1 MGKRDYNPGTG
12 RYRKAKEI
20 RCRRHSM
27 RDDAEPPLSRSSIP
41 LFQHVFS
48 HEIVLLFRIVLYAK
62 SAIAETRRDLVL
74 KGKGSNRALE
84 RAPAARFD
92 LVFPVSSASSQ
103 PLLPPPPPPPPPA
116 LTLSLS
122 LSLFHH
128 TRNRRR
134 GAEKARDRA
143 RPLAGE
149 KLSVAVKRENAQNW
163 ALFSL
168 SLCSS
173 RCRCSSHCRWLPSF
187 LLTLLF
193 RRPRHTTTTTVPAH
207 LSSGSSTRASE
218 SWSSSKAA
226 TRPARGAS
234 SRGSRAL

>member
-1 MGKRDYNPGTG
+1 
-12 RYRKAKEI
+12 
-20 RCRRHSM
+20 M

-122 LSLFHH
+122 LSL
-128 TRNRRR
+128 
-134 GAEKARDRA
+134 
-143 RPLAGE
+143 
-149 KLSVAVKRENAQNW
+149 
-163 ALFSL
+163 SL
-168 SLCSS
+168 SFTTHGIADEELKKLEIELV
-173 RCRCSSHCRWLPSF
+173 RWQVRSF
-187 LLTLLF
+187 
-193 RRPRHTTTTTVPAH
+193 R
-207 LSSGSSTRASE
+207 
-218 SWSSSKAA
+218 
-226 TRPARGAS
+226 
-234 SRGSRAL
+234 

>member
-1 MGKRDYNPGTG
+1 MPLNERRRRDSTSSSPSP
-12 RYRKAKEI
+12 R
-20 RCRRHSM
+20 
-27 RDDAEPPLSRSSIP
+27 PPLN
-41 LFQHVFS
+41 LFF
-48 HEIVLLFRIVLYAK
+48 LLL
-62 SAIAETRRDLVL
+62 L
-74 KGKGSNRALE
+74 
-84 RAPAARFD
+84 
-92 LVFPVSSASSQ
+92 
-103 PLLPPPPPPPPPA
+103 LLP
-116 LTLSLS
+116 LRLSLSLSLS